1 MVKGVLGLHHVTAI
15 SSDPQKTLDF
25 YTKILGLRLIK
36 LTVNYD
42 DPSTYHVYFGDEIG
56 HPGTVLTFFPWPG
69 QPRGREGAGQATN
82 TSFSIGRE
90 SIPYWQD
97 RLKSQGVSIKGPH
110 KRFEDAVLSL
120 EDLDGQGLELV
131 GSKGA
136 EERTGWTQGPVP
148 KAHAIRGFH
157 SITLLEKVLE
167 RTESVLLDTLGFRRV
182 GEEEN
187 RFRYE
192 AGKGGAGTIVD
203 IVSSPKAQRGLVS
216 VGTVHHVAFR
226 ASDDKHQKDLRQ
238 EILKADLNVT
248 PVINRNYFHSIY
260 FREHGG
266 VLFEVATDQPGFAI
280 DETPAQL
287 GTRLALPPWL
297 ENSRAEIE
305 KNLPHVNLP
314 RRIEAQATEHV

>member
-42 DPSTYHVYFGDEIG
+42 DPSIYHIYFGDDIG

-69 QPRGREGAGQATN
+69 QPRGRKGAGQATN
-82 TSFSIGRE
+82 TSFSIPRE
-90 SIPYWQD
+90 SILYWQD
-97 RLKSQGVSIKGPH
+97 RLKSQGVSVEDPRKSLGDTVLS
-110 KRFEDAVLSL
+110 FEDQ
-120 EDLDGQGLELV
+120 DGQGLELV
-131 GSKGA
+131 GSTEVEG
-136 EERTGWTQGPVP
+136 RTGWTQGPVP
-148 KAHAIRGFH
+148 REHAI
-157 SITLLEKVLE
+157 K
-167 RTESVLLDTLGFRRV
+167 GFRSV
-182 GEEEN
+182 TLSEEN
-187 RFRYE
+187 RFRYG
-192 AGKGGAGTIVD
+192 AGKGAAGTIVD
-203 IVSSPKAQRGLVS
+203 VVSRPKAQRGFVS

-226 ASDDKHQKDLRQ
+226 ASDDEHQKDLRQ
-238 EILKADLNVT
+238 EILKAGLNVT

-280 DETPAQL
+280 DESPEQL

-297 ENSRAEIE
+297 ENSRTKIE
-305 KNLPHVNLP
+305 KNLPPVNLHK
-314 RRIEAQATEHV
+314 RVVA

>member
-1 MVKGVLGLHHVTAI
+1 MAKGVLGLHHITAI

-42 DPSTYHVYFGDEIG
+42 DPSTYHIYFGDEIG

-69 QPRGREGAGQATN
+69 QPRGHKGGGQATN
-82 TSFSIGRE
+82 TSFSVSPG
-90 SIPYWQD
+90 SVSYWSD
-97 RLKSQGVSIKGPH
+97 WLKTHGVSVEASH
-110 KRFEDAVLSL
+110 KRFGDTVLSFK
-120 EDLDGQGLELV
+120 DNDGQGLELV
-131 GSKGA
+131 ASKGV

-148 KAHAIRGFH
+148 KEHAIRGFH
-157 SITLLEKVLE
+157 SVTLLEEILE
-167 RTESVLLDTLGFRRV
+167 RTETVLVDTLGFRQV
-182 GEEEN
+182 GEEKD

-192 AGKGGAGTIVD
+192 AGKGGAGAIVD
-203 IVSSPKAQRGLVS
+203 VLSRPKVQRGFVS

-226 ASDDKHQKDLRQ
+226 ASDDAHQKDLRQ
-238 EILKADLNVT
+238 EIVKADLNVT
-248 PVINRNYFHSIY
+248 AVINRNYFHSIY

-280 DETPAQL
+280 DEPPEQL
-287 GTRLALPPWL
+287 GTQLALPLWL

-305 KNLPHVNLP
+305 KNLPSVIVP
-314 RRIEAQATEHV
+314 RKIVA

>member
-25 YTKILGLRLIK
+25 YAKILGLRLIK

-42 DPSTYHVYFGDEIG
+42 DPSTYHIYFGDDIG

-69 QPRGREGAGQATN
+69 QPRGRKGVGQATN
-82 TSFSIGRE
+82 TSFSIPRE

-97 RLKSQGVSIKGPH
+97 RLKSQGVSIEAPRKSFGDTVLS
-110 KRFEDAVLSL
+110 FEDQ
-120 EDLDGQGLELV
+120 DGQGLELI
-131 GSKGA
+131 GSTEVEG
-136 EERTGWTQGPVP
+136 RTGWTRGPVP
-148 KAHAIRGFH
+148 REHAIKGFH
-157 SITLLEKVLE
+157 SVTLSEEIVE
-167 RTESVLLDTLGFRRV
+167 RTESVLVDTLGFRLL

-192 AGKGGAGTIVD
+192 AGKGAAGTIVD
-203 IVSSPKAQRGLVS
+203 VVSRPKSQRGFVG

-226 ASDDKHQKDLRQ
+226 ASDDEHQKDLRQ
-238 EILKADLNVT
+238 EIIKADLNVT

-280 DETPAQL
+280 DESLEQL

-297 ENSRAEIE
+297 ENSRTEIE
-305 KNLPHVNLP
+305 RNLAPFKLP
-314 RRIEAQATEHV
+314 GRVVA

>member
-1 MVKGVLGLHHVTAI
+1 MLKGVLGLHHVTAI
-15 SSDPQKTLDF
+15 SSDPQQTLDF

-69 QPRGREGAGQATN
+69 QPRGSKGAGQATN
-82 TSFSIGRE
+82 TSFSIAPG
-90 SIPYWQD
+90 SISYWHD
-97 RLKSQGVSIKGPH
+97 RLKSHGISVETPH
-110 KRFEDAVLSL
+110 KRFGDTVLSFK
-120 EDLDGQGLELV
+120 DHDGQGLELV
-131 GSKGA
+131 GSRGVA
-136 EERTGWTQGPVP
+136 ERTGWTQGPVP
-148 KAHAIRGFH
+148 KEHTIRGFH
-157 SITLLEKVLE
+157 SATLLEDVLE
-167 RTESVLLDTLGFRRV
+167 RTETVLVDTLGFRLVGVEEDRV
-182 GEEEN
+182 
-187 RFRYE
+187 RYE

-203 IVSSPKAQRGLVS
+203 ILSRAKAQRGFVS

-226 ASDDKHQKDLRQ
+226 ASDDAHQKDLRQ
-238 EILKADLNVT
+238 EVVKADLNVT

-280 DETPAQL
+280 DESPEQL

-297 ENSRAEIE
+297 ENSRVKIE
-305 KNLPHVNLP
+305 KNLPPVNLH
-314 RRIEAQATEHV
+314 RRVVA

>member
-15 SSDPQKTLDF
+15 SRDPQKTLDF

-42 DPSTYHVYFGDEIG
+42 DPSSYHIYFGDDIG

-69 QPRGREGAGQATN
+69 QPRGRKGAGQATN
-82 TSFSIGRE
+82 TSFSIPRE
-90 SIPYWQD
+90 SILYWQD
-97 RLKSQGVSIKGPH
+97 RLKSHGVSMEATQKHFG
-110 KRFEDAVLSL
+110 ESVLSF

-136 EERTGWTQGPVP
+136 EERTGWTKGPVP
-148 KAHAIRGFH
+148 NEHTIRGFH
-157 SITLLEKVLE
+157 SVTLLEEALE
-167 RTESVLLDTLGFRRV
+167 RTETVLVDTLGFRQV
-182 GEEEN
+182 GEEED

-192 AGKGGAGTIVD
+192 AGKGGTGTTVD
-203 IVSSPKAQRGLVS
+203 ILSRPRAQRGFVS

-226 ASDDKHQKDLRQ
+226 ASDDEHQMDLRQ

-280 DETPAQL
+280 DEPAEQL

-297 ENSRAEIE
+297 ENSRVEIE
-305 KNLPHVNLP
+305 KNLPPVSLP
-314 RRIEAQATEHV
+314 KKIVA

>member
-1 MVKGVLGLHHVTAI
+1 MVKGVFGLHHITAI
-15 SSDPQKTLDF
+15 SSDPQQTLDF

-69 QPRGREGAGQATN
+69 QPGGRKGADQATN
-82 TSFSIGRE
+82 TSFSISPR
-90 SIPYWQD
+90 SMSYWED
-97 RLKSQGVSIKGPH
+97 RLKSHGVPTQGTHVRFGDTVLS
-110 KRFEDAVLSL
+110 FEDH
-120 EDLDGQGLELV
+120 DGQGLELV
-131 GSKGA
+131 GNEGV
-136 EERTGWTQGPVP
+136 EERTGWTKGPVP
-148 KAHAIRGFH
+148 KEHAIKGFH
-157 SITLLEKVLE
+157 SITLLEEALE
-167 RTESVLLDTLGFRRV
+167 RTETVLVDTLGFRQV
-182 GEEEN
+182 GEEED

-192 AGKGGAGTIVD
+192 AGRGGAGTIVD
-203 IVSSPKAQRGLVS
+203 ILSRPKAQRGFVS

-226 ASDDKHQKDLRQ
+226 ASDDEHQKQIRK
-238 EILKADLNVT
+238 EILNADLNVT

-280 DETPAQL
+280 DESPEQL
-287 GTRLALPPWL
+287 GTRLALPQWL

-305 KNLPHVNLP
+305 KNLPPVSLP
-314 RRIEAQATEHV
+314 RRIVA

>member
-1 MVKGVLGLHHVTAI
+1 MVKGVLGIHHVTAI

-25 YTKILGLRLIK
+25 YTKTLGLHLIK

-42 DPSTYHVYFGDEIG
+42 DPSMYHIYFGDETG

-69 QPRGREGAGQATN
+69 QPRGRKGAGQATN
-82 TSFSIGRE
+82 TSFSVPPE
-90 SIPYWQD
+90 STPYWQD
-97 RLKSQGVSIKGPH
+97 RLKSHGVSVEAPSQ
-110 KRFEDAVLSL
+110 RFGDTVLSFG
-120 EDLDGQGLELV
+120 DSDGQGLELV
-131 GSKGA
+131 GNKEA
-136 EERTGWTQGPVP
+136 EGRTGWTHGPVP
-148 KAHAIRGFH
+148 REHAIRGFH
-157 SITLLEKVLE
+157 SITLLEEILE
-167 RTESVLLDTLGFRRV
+167 RTESVLVDTLGFRQV
-182 GEEEN
+182 GEDEN
-187 RFRYE
+187 RIRYE
-192 AGKGGAGTIVD
+192 PGKGSGGTIVD
-203 IVSSPKAQRGLVS
+203 VVSRPKAQRGFVS

-226 ASDDKHQKDLRQ
+226 ASDDEHQNDLRQ

-280 DETPAQL
+280 DESPELL

-305 KNLPHVNLP
+305 KNLPPVSLP
-314 RRIEAQATEHV
+314 RRIVA

>member
-42 DPSTYHVYFGDEIG
+42 DPSTYHIYFGDEIG

-69 QPRGREGAGQATN
+69 QPRGRKGAGQATT
-82 TSFSIGRE
+82 TSFSVKPE
-90 SIPYWQD
+90 SIAYWQEQLTSHAISVESP
-97 RLKSQGVSIKGPH
+97 R
-110 KRFEDAVLSL
+110 KRFDETVLSFQ
-120 EDLDGQGLELV
+120 DYDGQGLELV
-131 GSKGA
+131 GSRKI
-136 EERTGWTQGPVP
+136 EDRTGWTHGPVP
-148 KAHAIRGFH
+148 EEHAIRGFH
-157 SITLLEKVLE
+157 GITLLEEVLE
-167 RTESVLLDTLGFRRV
+167 RTESVLVDTLGFRQVR
-182 GEEEN
+182 EEED

-192 AGKGGAGTIVD
+192 AGKGSAGTIVD
-203 IVSSPKAQRGLVS
+203 IVSRPKAQRGFVS

-226 ASDDKHQKDLRQ
+226 ASDDEHQKDLRQ

-280 DETPAQL
+280 DEAPEQL
-287 GTRLALPPWL
+287 GTKLALPPWL
-297 ENSRAEIE
+297 EDSRAGIE
-305 KNLPHVNLP
+305 KNLPPVNLP
-314 RRIEAQATEHV
+314 RRIVA

>member
-25 YTKILGLRLIK
+25 YAKTLGLRLIK

-69 QPRGREGAGQATN
+69 QPRGRKGAGQVTE
-82 TSFSIGRE
+82 TSFSIPRE
-90 SIPYWQD
+90 SIQFWQE
-97 RLKSQGVSIKGPH
+97 RLKSLGVSVEVLSQRFGDTVLS
-110 KRFEDAVLSL
+110 FEDQ
-120 EDLDGQGLELV
+120 DGQGLELV
-131 GSKGA
+131 GTKVI
-136 EERTGWTQGPVP
+136 EDRTGWTEGPVP
-148 KAHAIRGFH
+148 KQHAIRGFH
-157 SITLLEKVLE
+157 SVTLLEELLE
-167 RTESVLLDTLGFRRV
+167 RTESVLIDTLGFRRV

-192 AGKGGAGTIVD
+192 TEKGAAGTIVD
-203 IVSSPKAQRGLVS
+203 IVSRPDSKRGFVS

-226 ASDDKHQKDLRQ
+226 ALDDEHQKDLRQ

-248 PVINRNYFHSIY
+248 QVINRNYFHSIY

-280 DETPAQL
+280 DESPEQL
-287 GTRLALPPWL
+287 GTRLTLPPWL
-297 ENSRAEIE
+297 EESRAEIE
-305 KNLPHVNLP
+305 KNLPPVRLP
-314 RRIEAQATEHV
+314 KRILA

>member
-1 MVKGVLGLHHVTAI
+1 MVKAVLGLHHITSI

-42 DPSTYHVYFGDEIG
+42 DPSTYHIYFGDDRG

-69 QPRGREGAGQATN
+69 QPRGRKGAGQATN
-82 TSFSIGRE
+82 TSFSIPQE
-90 SIPYWQD
+90 SVPHWQD
-97 RLKSQGVSIKGPH
+97 RLKSQGVSMEAPRKSFGDTVLS
-110 KRFEDAVLSL
+110 FEDQ
-120 EDLDGQGLELV
+120 DGQGLELV
-131 GSKGA
+131 GSTEVGG
-136 EERTGWTQGPVP
+136 RTGWTQGPVP
-148 KAHAIRGFH
+148 REHAIKGFR
-157 SITLLEKVLE
+157 SVTLSEEILE
-167 RTESVLLDTLGFRRV
+167 RTESVLVDTLGFRLL

-192 AGKGGAGTIVD
+192 TGKGAAGTIVD
-203 IVSSPKAQRGLVS
+203 VVSRPKAQRGFVS

-226 ASDDKHQKDLRQ
+226 ASDDEHQKDLHQ
-238 EILKADLNVT
+238 ELIKAGLNVT
-248 PVINRNYFHSIY
+248 PVIDRNYFHSIY

-280 DETPAQL
+280 DESPEQL

-297 ENSRAEIE
+297 ENSRTKIE
-305 KNLPHVNLP
+305 KNLPPVNP
-314 RRIEAQATEHV
+314 HRRVVA

>member
-1 MVKGVLGLHHVTAI
+1 MARGVLGLHHVTAI

-42 DPSTYHVYFGDEIG
+42 DPSTYHIYFGDEIG
-56 HPGTVLTFFPWPG
+56 HPGTVLTFFPWPD
-69 QPRGREGAGQATN
+69 QPKGRRGTGQATN
-82 TSFSIGRE
+82 TSFSIPRE

-97 RLKSQGVSIKGPH
+97 RLKSHDISLKTPR
-110 KRFEDAVLSL
+110 KRFGDTVLSFT
-120 EDLDGQGLELV
+120 DKDGQGLELV
-131 GSKGA
+131 GCH
-136 EERTGWTQGPVP
+136 EIENRTGWKQGPVP
-148 KAHAIRGFH
+148 GEHAIRGFH
-157 SITLLEKVLE
+157 SVTLTEEIQE
-167 RTESVLLDTLGFRRV
+167 RTESVLVDTLGFRML

-192 AGKGGAGTIVD
+192 AGKGAAGTIVD
-203 IVSSPKAQRGLVS
+203 IIARLSAQRGLVS

-226 ASDDKHQKDLRQ
+226 ASDDEHQKELRQ

-280 DETPAQL
+280 DESPEQL
-287 GTRLALPPWL
+287 GTSLALPPWL
-297 ENSRAEIE
+297 ENSRVEIE
-305 KNLPHVNLP
+305 KNLPPISLP
-314 RRIEAQATEHV
+314 RRIVA